1 LQATYTAE
9 GQVSI
14 VNVATKNMVS
24 IVIIFK
30 QRMRLTARVFPDP
43 VCAIP
48 TMSRPL
54 KAIGQPWACIA
65 VGSAKP
71 CFLQYI

>member
-1 LQATYTAE
+1 MSNTIKQPITLF
-9 GQVSI
+9 S
-14 VNVATKNMVS
+14 
-24 IVIIFK
+24 K

-48 TMSRPL
+48 TISLPL
-54 KAIGQPWACIA
+54 KAMGHPWAWIA

-71 CFLQYI
+71 CFLKYT